1 MPPANAFHG
10 NQQHHGGGSSAVASS
25 SEYSQHSHLH
35 ESSQPPEEYEIDHQL
50 LARYERLN
58 HELEQMSRL
67 QRSRHRN
74 HSWDR
79 VDSTRAGSRTMSGIF
94 SSRGG
99 NTSTRVTS
107 ARGSSRG
114 MSFRMLTST
123 TPSERSGP
131 HTMRG
136 GGGLFSSSRGGGMY
150 PPSRCHR
157 SADRTVVGL
166 LASTRAAKVEIPTP
180 YEEEWVALSKELEK
194 ARKMCIEKRAVQSD
208 LLEKIEKYE
217 TSAIR
222 RFFAVNKEK
231 RVEKLKGKLSKQ
243 LQEAEAAEESLLKL
257 ERRSM
262 SMSEVVHHFPPP
274 SMSYTSMRG
283 ASSKSLHDPSRH
295 VLADP
300 LDVELHERQELLEQE
315 KRDILNNVFNAFVVP
330 DVNRLKAHIA
340 VAKSELKAG
349 ESVKKQVDEVYA
361 MYRAAFSLLRAALA
375 SIVGNAY
382 QHSMKE
388 FIQGPYPQA
397 IEAGRLVEGAGLLIQ
412 PEAKRKYPDFAP
424 TITGIQLPKFPTSM
438 KDLARPGALLTME
451 PGVMESADMDRRL
464 KRAESV
470 IVKMQQLVNRNLECL
485 EQWRGLLEKDRHQA
499 EATGRSLE
507 AQLDKKMNTF
517 VHSMA
522 A

>member
-1 MPPANAFHG
+1 MPPANALHG
-10 NQQHHGGGSSAVASS
+10 STHHHAAAVESS
-25 SEYSQHSHLH
+25 SEYSRHSQHL
-35 ESSQPPEEYEIDHQL
+35 EDSQHQPEEYEIDHQL
-50 LARYERLN
+50 VARYERLN

-79 VDSTRAGSRTMSGIF
+79 VDSTRGLSRTMSGIF
-94 SSRGG
+94 SSRG
-99 NTSTRVTS
+99 NNSTRATS
-107 ARGSSRG
+107 ARGSTRG
-114 MSFRMLTST
+114 LSFRLLPST

-131 HTMRG
+131 HTVRG
-136 GGGLFSSSRGGGMY
+136 L
-150 PPSRCHR
+150 
-157 SADRTVVGL
+157 
-166 LASTRAAKVEIPTP
+166 STRAAKVDIPSP

-222 RFFAVNKEK
+222 RFFSVNKEK
-231 RVEKLKGKLSKQ
+231 RLEKLKGKLSKQ

-262 SMSEVVHHFPPP
+262 SMSEVVHHFPTSTGVASTSHP
-274 SMSYTSMRG
+274 SNRG
-283 ASSKSLHDPSRH
+283 TSSKSFHDPSR
-295 VLADP
+295 VLGHIDP
-300 LDVELHERQELLEQE
+300 LDQELLERQEQLEQE

-340 VAKSELKAG
+340 VAMSELKAG
-349 ESVKKQVDEVYA
+349 ESVKKQVEEVYA
-361 MYRAAFSLLRAALA
+361 MYRAAFALLRTALA

-397 IEAGRLVEGAGLLIQ
+397 IEAGRLVEGAALLIQ

-424 TITGIQLPKFPTSM
+424 TVTGIQLPKFPTSM

-451 PGVMESADMDRRL
+451 AGVMESADMERRL

-470 IVKMQQLVNRNLECL
+470 VVKMQQLVNRNLECL
-485 EQWRGLLEKDRHQA
+485 EQWRSLLEKDRHQA
-499 EATGRSLE
+499 ESTARSLE
-507 AQLDKKMNTF
+507 AQLEKKMNTF